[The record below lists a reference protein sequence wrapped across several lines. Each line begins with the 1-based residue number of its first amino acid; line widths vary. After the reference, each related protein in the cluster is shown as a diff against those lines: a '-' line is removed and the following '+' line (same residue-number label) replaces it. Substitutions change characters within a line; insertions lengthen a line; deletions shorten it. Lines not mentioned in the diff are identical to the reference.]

1 MGLLLLMGT
10 AALSETQWE
19 ALNEYNATTRYQVDG
34 VGTYLGPTLQTA
46 APWAPRSGDYYVSKS
61 GNDSNDGLTP
71 ATAKLTIWS
80 AFNAVPA
87 AGGVTVWV
95 DAGTYTENVAAS
107 GYFLFTKSFTN
118 MVTIRGVPGTLPIII
133 NSSGSYVI
141 RPNGTCNNIRFRNLE
156 IKSTAAVLSFVF
168 GNSAL
173 TNFELVECTFTDT
186 NSRTSAVNLSNASNS
201 GIAIKRCTF
210 VGNAGFATTV
220 TTCANSRIIGNSYTG
235 VAAANNLTVSG
246 TSTVNSNTG
255 SLTSIAIAGGA
266 TGNTHTIRA
275 NSVRNI
281 VHTGG
286 GVGTESTLTIERN
299 TVTAGS
305 GVRGIAIS
313 GYTTGGKC
321 NSNTI
326 TSAGD
331 TALGWPIDGG
341 TSVCTGHEINN
352 NLITNTGTNGHAL
365 LVSTGS
371 TSVTVS
377 GNTSNASGGGAY
389 GLVLKGTNNTV
400 TSNTFTGGTANGIL
414 LKDCSGCVVTGNT
427 INSGG
432 GGSAIALEFNGST
445 LNPTNC
451 TVTGN
456 TFYVTT
462 GSLYNQALAEIGT
475 GNIVNSNQYSV
486 SGSATWGSLLGLSV
500 SSLAQVQARWAA
512 AYDVTTNDN
521 ASVAI

>member
-1 MGLLLLMGT
+1 MNNP
-10 AALSETQWE
+10 ALTEQQWE
-19 ALNEYNATTRYQVDG
+19 ALTEYSYATRYEVAG

-46 APWAPRSGDYYVSKS
+46 APWLPRSGDYYVSKS
-61 GNDSNDGLTP
+61 GSDANDGLTP
-71 ATAKLTIWS
+71 ATAKLTIWA

-95 DAGTYTENVAAS
+95 DAGTYTENAS
-107 GYFLFTKSFTN
+107 GGYFLFTKNFTN
-118 MVTIRGVPGTLPIII
+118 MVTVRGVPGTLPIII

-156 IKSTAAVLSFVF
+156 IQSTAAVLSFVF

-173 TNFELVECTFTDT
+173 TNFELIECVFRDT

-201 GIAIKRCTF
+201 GISVKRCTF
-210 VGNAGFATTV
+210 IGNAAFATTV
-220 TTCANSRIIGNSYTG
+220 TSSANTKIIGNNYDS
-235 VAAANNLTVSG
+235 VAVAQNLTVSG
-246 TSTVNSNTG
+246 SSTVNSNLGT
-255 SLTSIAIAGGA
+255 LTSITINGGS

-305 GVRGIAIS
+305 GVRGIAVS
-313 GYTTGGKC
+313 GYTAGGGC
-321 NSNTI
+321 NSNTVA
-326 TSAGD
+326 SAGD
-331 TALGWPIDGG
+331 TGIGWPIDGG
-341 TSVCTGHEINN
+341 TSVCTGHTINN
-352 NLITNTGTNGHAL
+352 NSVTNTGTNGHAL
-365 LVSTGS
+365 LISTGS
-371 TSVTVS
+371 TSVTAT
-377 GNTSNASGGGAY
+377 GNTTNATGGGAY

-414 LKDCSGCVVTGNT
+414 LKDCSGCVVTSNT

-432 GGSAIALEFNGST
+432 GGSAIALEFNGSS

-456 TFYVTT
+456 TFNVTT
-462 GSLYNQALAEIGT
+462 GNLYNQALAEIGT
-475 GNIVNSNQYSV
+475 GNVVNSNRYLI
-486 SGSATWGSLLGLSV
+486 SGTATWGSLLGASV
-500 SSLAQVQARWAA
+500 SSLADVQARWAA

-521 ASVAI
+521 ASTSV

>member
-19 ALNEYNATTRYQVDG
+19 ALNEYDYNTRYQVAG

-61 GNDSNDGLTP
+61 GSDANDGLTP
-71 ATAKLTIWS
+71 ASAKLTIWG

-95 DAGTYTENVAAS
+95 DAGTYTENAS
-107 GYFLFTKSFTN
+107 GGYFLFTKNFTN
-118 MVTIRGVPGTLPIII
+118 MVTIRGVPGTLPILI

-141 RPNGTCNNIRFRNLE
+141 RPNSTCNNIRFRNLE
-156 IKSTAAVLSFVF
+156 IQSTAAVLGFVF

-173 TNFELVECTFTDT
+173 TNFEMVECTFRDT
-186 NSRTSAVNLSNASNS
+186 NSRTSAINLANASNS

-210 VGNAGFATTV
+210 IGNAAFATTV
-220 TTCANSRIIGNSYTG
+220 TTAANTRIIGNSFSG
-235 VAAANNLTVSG
+235 VAVAHNISVSG
-246 TSTVNSNTG
+246 SSIVNSNTG
-255 SLTSIAIAGGA
+255 SLSVISIAGGA
-266 TGNTHTIRA
+266 TGNTHTVRA

-286 GVGTESTLTIERN
+286 GAGTESTLTIERN
-299 TVTAGS
+299 TVNAPST
-305 GVRGIAIS
+305 VRGIAIA
-313 GYTTGGKC
+313 GYTAGGGC
-321 NSNTI
+321 NSNTVA
-326 TSAGD
+326 SAGD
-331 TALGWPIDGG
+331 TGIGWPIDGG
-341 TSVCTGHEINN
+341 TSVCTGHTINSN
-352 NLITNTGTNGHAL
+352 TVTNTGTNGHAL
-365 LVSTGS
+365 LISTGGA
-371 TSVTVS
+371 SVTAT
-377 GNTSNASGGGAY
+377 GNTTNATGGGAY

-400 TSNTFTGGTANGIL
+400 TANTFTGGTANGIL
-414 LKDCSGCVVTGNT
+414 LKDCSGCVVTSNT

-456 TFYVTT
+456 TFNVTT

-475 GNIVNSNQYSV
+475 GNIVNNNRYLI
-486 SGSATWGSLLGLSV
+486 SGSATWGSLLGSSV
-500 SSLAQVQARWAA
+500 SSLANVQARWVA

-521 ASVAI
+521 ASTAS